1 MMQWRWKY
9 FTRNEVNSPDDGS
22 LVINEDALDKL
33 ERMRIKVGKPLKIN
47 SAYRSIKHNKKVGGE
62 EGSMHRQGRAFDIS
76 NKGHNPYD
84 LYQAA
89 IDAGFTGFG
98 FYRTFLHVD
107 TGNKRWWEGGKG
119 NRKLYTDN
127 PAPKPQAPKP
137 IAKPS
142 PQDTFFINDIDAKET
157 EKPNKIEGV
166 PLSDKQKTTVAVTT
180 GVAATGSIATA
191 ITDPQ
196 IITPALSFLQNVDYR
211 VGLAVCAIIAL
222 TGLGYWLW
230 RRK

>member
-1 MMQWRWKY
+1 MTQWKWKY
-9 FTRNEVNSPDDGS
+9 FNRDEVNSPDDGS

-62 EGSMHRQGRAFDIS
+62 KGSMHRQGRAFDIS

-142 PQDTFFINDIDAKET
+142 LQDTFFINDIDAKET

-196 IITPALSFLQNVDYR
+196 IITPAINIAQSLDYR
-211 VGLAVCAIIAL
+211 VVIVLLLIGAI
-222 TGLGYWLW
+222 GFGVWW
-230 RRK
+230 FRGRK